1 MRSTKVL
8 VAMSLRRFLFALPL
22 VCAGALAAHDV
33 AADDAKPAPAPAK
46 TDAPKADP
54 PKTDSSAKPDSS
66 AKADAKPAASDPK
79 AEEMAKKVQAFYDTT
94 KTFKADFKQEYT
106 IKVQNVKKA
115 STGKVVFEKPGKMSW
130 TYDAPNG
137 NRVVSDGKTIK
148 VYEKENEQMF
158 ETPVKN
164 SQYPAALAFLLG
176 TGNLT
181 KDFSF
186 RLLDAAQMKFEG
198 GYVLEGTPKEATP
211 AYQKVLLYVDQATN
225 QVRRV
230 LILDAQGNKNR
241 FEFNSPVVN
250 QTVEK
255 KEFEFTPPAGTKIVK
270 P

>member
-1 MRSTKVL
+1 MQRSKL
-8 VAMSLRRFLFALPL
+8 LFSGSLRRFFTLMAMSSVL
-22 VCAGALAAHDV
+22 ALAGHV
-33 AADDAKPAPAPAK
+33 AAEDKKPDPPKAAPTAAPAAP
-46 TDAPKADP
+46 PKADP
-54 PKTDSSAKPDSS
+54 PK
-66 AKADAKPAASDPK
+66 ADAGKTAPSTAGNAD
-79 AEEMAKKVQAFYDTT
+79 EIAKKVQTFYDST

-106 IKVQNVKKA
+106 IKVQIVKKA
-115 STGKVVFEKPGKMSW
+115 SSGKVVFEKPGKMSW

-137 NRVVSDGKTIK
+137 NRVASDGKTIK

-164 SQYPAALAFLLG
+164 SQYPAALAFLMG
-176 TGNLT
+176 TGSLT

-211 AYQKVLLYVDQATN
+211 AYQKVLLYVDAQTN

-241 FEFNSPVVN
+241 FEFNSPVAN
-250 QTVEK
+250 QTIDK

>member
-1 MRSTKVL
+1 MITKMRKAALSTL
-8 VAMSLRRFLFALPL
+8 LL
-22 VCAGALAAHDV
+22 ALAAPV
-33 AADDAKPAPAPAK
+33 AAFSLTLASHPVDSWAAGPTADDIGGR
-46 TDAPKADP
+46 
-54 PKTDSSAKPDSS
+54 
-66 AKADAKPAASDPK
+66 
-79 AEEMAKKVQAFYDTT
+79 VQAFYDST
-94 KTFKADFKQEYT
+94 KTFKAGFTQTYT
-106 IKVQNVKKA
+106 IKVQNVKKT
-115 STGKVVFEKPGKMSW
+115 STGKVTFEKPGKMSW

-137 NRVVSDGKTIK
+137 NRVVSDSKTIK

-164 SQYPAALAFLLG
+164 SQYPAALAFLMG

-186 RLLDAAQMKFEG
+186 RMLDAAQMKFEG

-211 AYQKVLLYVDQATN
+211 AYQKVLLYVDSQTN

-241 FEFNSPVVN
+241 FDFTTPVVN
-250 QTVEK
+250 QPVEK
-255 KEFEFTPPAGTKIVK
+255 KEFEFTPPAGTKTVK

>member
-1 MRSTKVL
+1 MHSKVL
-8 VAMSLRRFLFALPL
+8 VSPSVRRVFTIVPLLAAALFA
-22 VCAGALAAHDV
+22 GDV
-33 AADDAKPAPAPAK
+33 SADDKKPEPPKAAAPVATAKPAE
-46 TDAPKADP
+46 APKA
-54 PKTDSSAKPDSS
+54 
-66 AKADAKPAASDPK
+66 ADAKAPSAD
-79 AEEMAKKVQAFYDTT
+79 EIAKRVQTFYDTT

-106 IKVQNVKKA
+106 IKVQNVKK
-115 STGKVVFEKPGKMSW
+115 SSSGKVIFEKPGKMSW

-137 NRVVSDGKTIK
+137 NRVVSDGKAIK

-164 SQYPAALAFLLG
+164 SQYPAALAFLMG

-186 RLLDAAQMKFEG
+186 RMLDAAQMKFEG

-211 AYQKVLLYVDQATN
+211 AYQKIILYVDQATN

-241 FEFNSPVVN
+241 FEFNSAVAN

-255 KEFEFTPPAGTKIVK
+255 KEFEFTPPAGTKTVK

>member
-1 MRSTKVL
+1 MSSMKVSFL
-8 VAMSLRRFLFALPL
+8 GNFRRLLTVLPMI
-22 VCAGALAAHDV
+22 AAASLAAHDV
-33 AADDAKPAPAPAK
+33 AADDK
-46 TDAPKADP
+46 KADP
-54 PKTDSSAKPDSS
+54 PKAEAPKTDDKG
-66 AKADAKPAASDPK
+66 KADTSKAAEDI
-79 AEEMAKKVQAFYDTT
+79 AKKVQTFYDTT

-106 IKVQNVKKA
+106 IKVQNVKKS

-164 SQYPAALAFLLG
+164 SQYPAALAFLMG

-198 GYVLEGTPKEATP
+198 GHVLEGTPKEATP
-211 AYQKVLLYVDQATN
+211 AYQKIILYVDAATN

-241 FEFNSPVVN
+241 FEFNSPVAN
-250 QTVEK
+250 QTVDK
-255 KEFEFTPPAGTKIVK
+255 KEFEFTPPAGTKVVK

>member
-1 MRSTKVL
+1 MSSTKVPFSSSIRN
-8 VAMSLRRFLFALPL
+8 VVSALSIAAA
-22 VCAGALAAHDV
+22 CLASQDV
-33 AADDAKPAPAPAK
+33 AADDKKPDPPKADAPK
-46 TDAPKADP
+46 TDASKAPTGD
-54 PKTDSSAKPDSS
+54 
-66 AKADAKPAASDPK
+66 
-79 AEEMAKKVQAFYDTT
+79 EIAKKVQTFYDST

-115 STGKVVFEKPGKMSW
+115 SSGKVVFEKPGKMSW

-137 NRVVSDGKTIK
+137 NRVVSDGKVIK

-158 ETPVKN
+158 ETPVKS
-164 SQYPAALAFLLG
+164 SQYPAALAFLMG

-198 GYVLEGTPKEATP
+198 GYVIEGTPKEATP
-211 AYQKVLLYVDQATN
+211 AYQKILLYVDAATS

-241 FEFNSPVVN
+241 FEFNSPVAN
-250 QTVEK
+250 QTVDK

>member
-1 MRSTKVL
+1 MHSTKVL
-8 VAMSLRRFLFALPL
+8 FSGSVRRSFAIVSLLAAGLF
-22 VCAGALAAHDV
+22 AAHDV
-33 AADDAKPAPAPAK
+33 AADDKKPDAPKVEPPKASAAPAPSA
-46 TDAPKADP
+46 APKADDKEP
-54 PKTDSSAKPDSS
+54 V
-66 AKADAKPAASDPK
+66 KADAAKGGPAAD
-79 AEEMAKKVQAFYDTT
+79 EIAKRVQTFYDTT
-94 KTFKADFKQEYT
+94 KTFKASFTQTYT
-106 IKVQNVKKA
+106 IKVQNVKKT
-115 STGKVVFEKPGKMSW
+115 SSGKVVFEKPGKMSW

-158 ETPVKN
+158 EVPVKN
-164 SQYPAALAFLLG
+164 SQYPAALAFLMG

-211 AYQKVLLYVDQATN
+211 AYQKVLLYVDSQTN
-225 QVRRV
+225 QVRRA

-241 FEFNSPVVN
+241 FDFVTVVVN
-250 QTVEK
+250 QAVEK
-255 KEFEFTPPAGTKIVK
+255 KEFEFTPPPGTKTVK

>member
-1 MRSTKVL
+1 MSSIKVTFL
-8 VAMSLRRFLFALPL
+8 GSLRQLCL
-22 VCAGALAAHDV
+22 VFPMIAVAAFSAGDV
-33 AADDAKPAPAPAK
+33 AAEDKKPDPPKAEAPK
-46 TDAPKADP
+46 TDAPKAEA
-54 PKTDSSAKPDSS
+54 AK
-66 AKADAKPAASDPK
+66 SDPK
-79 AEEMAKKVQAFYDTT
+79 AEEIAKKVQTFYDST

-106 IKVQNVKKA
+106 IKVQNVKKS

-164 SQYPAALAFLLG
+164 SQYPAALAFLMG

-186 RLLDAAQMKFEG
+186 RLLDATQMKFEG
-198 GYVLEGTPKEATP
+198 GQVLEGTPKEATP
-211 AYQKVLLYVDQATN
+211 AYQKIILYVDTATS

-241 FEFNSPVVN
+241 FEFNSPVAN
-250 QTVEK
+250 QAVEK
-255 KEFEFTPPAGTKIVK
+255 KEFEFTPPAGTKVVK

>member
-1 MRSTKVL
+1 M
-8 VAMSLRRFLFALPL
+8 
-22 VCAGALAAHDV
+22 ALATTFAAHG
-33 AADDAKPAPAPAK
+33 ASADDKKPDPPKA
-46 TDAPKADP
+46 DAPKADAP
-54 PKTDSSAKPDSS
+54 
-66 AKADAKPAASDPK
+66 KADAKVDEK
-79 AEEMAKKVQAFYDTT
+79 ALEIAKKVQAFYDTS

-106 IKVQNVKKA
+106 IKVQNVKK
-115 STGKVVFEKPGKMSW
+115 SSSGKVVFEKPGKMSW
-130 TYDAPNG
+130 AYDAPNG

-164 SQYPAALAFLLG
+164 SQYPAALAFLMG

-181 KDFSF
+181 KDFTF

-198 GYVLEGTPKEATP
+198 GHVLEGVPKEATP
-211 AYQKVLLYVDQATN
+211 AYQKVLLYVDAATS

-241 FEFNSPVVN
+241 FEFNTVVVN

-255 KEFEFTPPAGTKIVK
+255 KEFEFTAPAGTKIVK